1 MKTLTIQYL
10 VTAILFFT
18 GPVIYPQSD
27 SVLTYYPDDISI
39 EYESGFRQSTNWETG
54 KISSVP
60 SYQLIE
66 NIQKLRFIDDSSVNI
81 SNDIISDLQLNINNI
96 KEVSIRSG
104 SNTGSGILIGAL
116 SGLGLG
122 VLIGAAIG
130 STYNTGSSGLGSIG
144 TPIGGM
150 VGSGI
155 GIILGGV
162 VGGILGA
169 NSSSYETFDMNK
181 FNFDKKK
188 NLERILKYDRKENS
202 R

>member
-1 MKTLTIQYL
+1 MKTLIKQYL

-18 GPVIYPQSD
+18 GSVIYPQSD
-27 SVLTYYPDDISI
+27 SVSTYYPDDISI
-39 EYESGFRQSTNWETG
+39 EYEIGFMQSTNWETG

-66 NIQKLRFIDDSSVNI
+66 NIQKLRFINDSSVSI
-81 SNDIISDLQLNINNI
+81 TNDIMTDLQLNINNI
-96 KEVSIRSG
+96 KEVSIKSG

-130 STYNTGSSGLGSIG
+130 STYNSGSSGLGSIG

-169 NSSSYETFDMNK
+169 NSSSYETYDMNK
-181 FNFDKKK
+181 FNLDKKK
-188 NLERILKYDRKENS
+188 NLERIIKFDRKENS
-202 R
+202 P